1 MSNKFSYSGNLSNSE
16 IKTLVNDLSINS
28 SREDVQTVLHQV
40 TPNDNLD
47 IDEFAR
53 FVFTLR
59 RRFDLELIW
68 SRLVDG
74 KVPDEVLPLD
84 VNKTGG
90 ITTAFEAK
98 DRTLS
103 LDAFVEFWKATAYAG
118 VVDGDLNDR
127 VVSETQ
133 QIFRVFMGANYLESN
148 PRLSYDGFFK
158 LMNSETN
165 DAYDPHSK
173 TLYQDMSHPLSY
185 YYMYSSHNTYLE
197 SDQVVGKSSVNR
209 YINDLLRGVRC
220 VELDTWDGPEGDPI
234 IKHGGTLTSSI
245 LFLDVIKAI
254 KTFGFVTSPYPVV
267 LSIENHCSLQ
277 QQRRMA
283 IMMRGIFGDMLLDA
297 NEGYYSRSD
306 ILLESPEE
314 LKEKILVKGS
324 RPRLGGAVE
333 EEDEGSDFE
342 EDDEEASHDATA
354 PGSVTQRRPN
364 AELVGEEETL
374 DSYSFDSTD
383 TNSIDET
390 LDTASVKTGTTKS
403 SRKKVNL
410 KKQGSTIS
418 SVSKGSVSSKGS
430 TSSKNSSTSSSA
442 DTMSTLNNALGLNK
456 EKTHEFLASVTYLAT
471 CKIKSFDPKF
481 SKTIPADHIS
491 SFRETTMEKHKRKHL
506 KDWIEHNKTHL
517 SRVYPNGVRIDSSNY
532 EPIPAWSVGAQMIAL
547 NTQTHDI
554 PNILNDGMFR
564 QNGGCGYVLKPDYML
579 FSDGV
584 KDPPCRIIINI
595 ISGQSFPKLKGV
607 SGKPSPHVEVS
618 VNGLDG
624 DTVKYT
630 TTTVHNNGFDPI
642 WDECFEFMV
651 NMPDLAQ
658 LTFQVINEDS
668 IFSKQASIASGSIP
682 LKCLRQGFRIVRL
695 YDENGRNDFEFAF
708 ATLFVYISKE
718 IVWKKV

>member
-1 MSNKFSYSGNLSNSE
+1 MFSGILSNSE
-16 IKTLVNDLSINS
+16 IKALVNELSINA
-28 SREDVQTVLHQV
+28 SREDVQTVFHQV
-40 TPNDNLD
+40 TNTDNLE

-59 RRFDLELIW
+59 RRFDLELLW
-68 SRLVDG
+68 SRLVEG
-74 KVPDEVLPLD
+74 NVPEEVLPLN
-84 VNKTGG
+84 VNKSGG
-90 ITTAFEAK
+90 ITTTFPTS
-98 DRTLS
+98 DQTIS
-103 LDAFVEFWKATAYAG
+103 VETFIDFWKATAYAG
-118 VVDGDLNDR
+118 VADGDLDAK
-127 VVSETQ
+127 VKMEAQ
-133 QIFRVFMGANYLESN
+133 HIFRLFMGVNYDETN

-173 TLYQDMSHPLSY
+173 SLCQDMTHPLSY

-254 KTFGFVTSPYPVV
+254 KTFAFVTSPYPVV

-283 IMMRGIFGDMLLDA
+283 IMMRGIFGDMLMDA
-297 NEGYYSRSD
+297 NEGYYARSD

-324 RPRLGGAVE
+324 RPRQGTAIDE
-333 EEDEGSDFE
+333 EEGSDFE
-342 EDDEEASHDATA
+342 EDDDEASQDAAA

-364 AELVGEEETL
+364 AEVGGSDDSF

-383 TNSIDET
+383 THSIDET
-390 LDTASVKTGTTKS
+390 VDSASVKTGTTKS
-403 SRKKVNL
+403 SRRKTNL
-410 KKQGSTIS
+410 KKQGSTVS
-418 SVSKGSVSSKGS
+418 SASKGSVSSKAS
-430 TSSKNSSTSSSA
+430 SSSKNSSASSST
-442 DTMSTLNNALGLNK
+442 DTMSSINHALGLSK

-481 SKTIPADHIS
+481 SRTIPADHIS
-491 SFRETTMEKHKRKHL
+491 SFRETTMEKHMRKHL

-532 EPIPAWSVGAQMIAL
+532 DPIPAWSVGAQMIAL

-554 PNILNDGMFR
+554 QNIINDGMFR

-579 FSDGV
+579 FPDGV
-584 KDPPCRIIINI
+584 KDPPCRIVINI
-595 ISGQSFPKLKGV
+595 ISGQSFPKLKGS
-607 SGKPSPHVEVS
+607 SGNPSPHVEVS
-618 VNGLDG
+618 VNGLGEDN
-624 DTVKYT
+624 VKYT
-630 TTTVHNNGFDPI
+630 TTAVHNNGFDPI

-658 LTFQVINEDS
+658 LTFQVIHEDS
-668 IFSKQASIASGSIP
+668 IFSKQTPIASGSIP

-708 ATLFVYISKE
+708 ATLFVYVSKE
-718 IVWKKV
+718 FVWKKV